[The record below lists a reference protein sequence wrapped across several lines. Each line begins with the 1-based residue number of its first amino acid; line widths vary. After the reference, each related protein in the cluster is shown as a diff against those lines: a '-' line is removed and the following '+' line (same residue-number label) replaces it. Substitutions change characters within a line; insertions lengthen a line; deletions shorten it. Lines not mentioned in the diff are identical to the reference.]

1 FQAEDGI
8 RDFHVTGVQ
17 TCALPIYPAD
27 WNQFDEI
34 MKDEQGPAMI
44 KAMKAYAEQF
54 IDAAAQYGDLL
65 FEQNQTRIRGKDKAS
80 KYAQRSEERRV
91 GKGLRFRRDTTIW
104 QKR

>member
-1 FQAEDGI
+1 MKTAEEFL
-8 RDFHVTGVQ
+8 REAHRK
-17 TCALPIYPAD
+17 LSEPNPAD

-80 KYAQRSEERRV
+80 KYAQECVASWIV
-91 GKGLRFRRDTTIW
+91 GYKSKIIKL
-104 QKR
+104 KEHLK